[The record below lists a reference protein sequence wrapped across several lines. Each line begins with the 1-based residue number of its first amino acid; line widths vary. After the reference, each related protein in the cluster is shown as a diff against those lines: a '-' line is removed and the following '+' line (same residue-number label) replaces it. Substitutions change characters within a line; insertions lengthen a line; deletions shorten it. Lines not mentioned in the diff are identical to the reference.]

1 MVFSRWDV
9 VGGWEVSTR
18 KKKKAS
24 KRKTVPTSKRI
35 RVCSRAR
42 LE

>member
-18 KKKKAS
+18 KKKQQANEKQFPPQ
-24 KRKTVPTSKRI
+24 R
-35 RVCSRAR
+35 
-42 LE
+42 E